1 MYISKK
7 KSGKVLLKELIED
20 KDTYIVPGVYNPFT
34 ALLAEKKGFKAVY
47 LSGAAL
53 TGSLAMPDLGLIT
66 LMELTYF
73 TSMITR
79 VINIPLIV
87 DVDTGFGEIFN
98 VMRTVKE
105 MERVGAAAI
114 QIEDQEMPKKCGHL
128 TGKRLISIDD
138 MIAKVRA
145 AVEAR
150 DSDDFLIIAR
160 TDARGVEGLDSA
172 INRAKRYVEAGADI
186 IFPEALESE
195 KEFKIFAEEV
205 DAPLLAN
212 MTEYGKTP
220 YMTADQFRRLGY
232 KFVIFPVTMF
242 RAAAKVTLDVL
253 DTLLTEGTQVNIL
266 DKLMTREEF
275 YRYIDYELYEEI
287 DKKISGG
294 K

>member
-1 MYISKK
+1 M
-7 KSGKVLLKELIED
+7 KELIED

>member
-1 MYISKK
+1 
-7 KSGKVLLKELIED
+7 LKELIED